1 MNNEVDKAYFAHDA
15 AHVDTKDLA
24 KRTISDKILKDK
36 AYKIFIKPMYGG
48 HQRGLASMV
57 YNFFDKITGSGAKSK
72 VDINEVLVQE
82 LHKSVF
88 KKFRRRKVY
97 SKFKRNVLAQNLA
110 NNSHHDY
117 LEVLVDHTYSCSIG
131 RTAVDAGHSPLPE

>member
-1 MNNEVDKAYFAHDA
+1 
-15 AHVDTKDLA
+15 
-24 KRTISDKILKDK
+24 
-36 AYKIFIKPMYGG
+36 
-48 HQRGLASMV
+48 MV

-117 LEVLVDHTYSCSIG
+117 LEVLVDYTYSCSIG
-131 RTAVDAGHSPLPE
+131 RTPVDAGHSPLPEEI